1 MEQWLRRVD
10 SAVLSD
16 ALKLVDSKDGEKKP
30 ITKLEEVLEE
40 EILETRFAPGKW
52 NKWIFSMKNTMW
64 SKFCEKKIFIL
75 YFVIQMYLWYVDNF
89 RQEWLV
95 LGRVTV
101 SSTSVSP
108 STVPS
113 WPVISIPTTWPWG

>member
-1 MEQWLRRVD
+1 MGKRKRDRVEQWLRRVD

-40 EILETRFAPGKW
+40 EILETRFASGKW

-75 YFVIQMYLWYVDNF
+75 YFVIQMYLWYVDDF
-89 RQEWLV
+89 R
-95 LGRVTV
+95 
-101 SSTSVSP
+101 
-108 STVPS
+108 
-113 WPVISIPTTWPWG
+113 